1 VFWSGALRPE
11 RSSAEGLLRALER
24 KDFVRRERRSTVAGE
39 MEYSFRHALVRE
51 VAYEQIPREQRADKH
66 RAAAAWIE
74 SLGRPEEHAELLAH
88 HYLRSLELKRAAGVP
103 PGDDDARARD
113 ALREAGDRATALN
126 ASGSALRFYR
136 EALSLSAEDD
146 PDRPELM
153 FRLGRASHLVG
164 DPLRERVLT
173 EARDELLGV
182 GAKERAAEAEALL
195 AEVSWHQN
203 DRAACNGHLD
213 RASALSEELP
223 PSPAKAYV
231 LGQLARYR
239 MLGEDHR
246 EAIRLGGQALAIAE
260 SFGLDEL
267 RAHALNSIGAAKFH
281 FRDPT
286 GLEDLEASAAIG
298 RAIRSPEA
306 ARALN
311 NIGALLWAVGDT
323 ARARDAI
330 DEAVRL
336 ATEYGHAP
344 IARVARGQQIVML
357 VDQGDWETGLRA
369 ADDFISPEAHHAIDD
384 SVLRRRARIR
394 FGRGDVAG
402 ALGDANTA
410 VELART
416 QGDPQG
422 LVPSLACAV
431 RVHAEAG
438 LTREAQSLADELIA
452 AFPDLGEDW
461 MLSDLAWAALSI
473 DRENEVRSLLER
485 VPEVSPYGHAARAL
499 LDGDYA
505 AAAEVFQTIGERENA
520 AHAQRYDAARLIAD
534 GRPDAAARLL
544 EDAAQFFRS
553 VRATRYLTEI
563 DALLRPRASA
573 S

>member
-1 VFWSGALRPE
+1 
-11 RSSAEGLLRALER
+11 
-24 KDFVRRERRSTVAGE
+24 
-39 MEYSFRHALVRE
+39 
-51 VAYEQIPREQRADKH
+51 
-66 RAAAAWIE
+66 
-74 SLGRPEEHAELLAH
+74 
-88 HYLRSLELKRAAGVP
+88 
-103 PGDDDARARD
+103 
-113 ALREAGDRATALN
+113 
-126 ASGSALRFYR
+126 
-136 EALSLSAEDD
+136 
-146 PDRPELM
+146 
-153 FRLGRASHLVG
+153 
-164 DPLRERVLT
+164 
-173 EARDELLGV
+173 
-182 GAKERAAEAEALL
+182 
-195 AEVSWHQN
+195 
-203 DRAACNGHLD
+203 
-213 RASALSEELP
+213 
-223 PSPAKAYV
+223 
-231 LGQLARYR
+231 

-267 RAHALNSIGAAKFH
+267 RAHALNSIGSAKFH

-357 VDQGDWETGLRA
+357 ADQGDWEAGLRA
-369 ADDFISPEAHHAIDD
+369 ADEFISPEAHHAIDD

-394 FGRGDVAG
+394 LGRGDVAG

-438 LTREAQSLADELIA
+438 LTREAQSLSDELIA
-452 AFPDLGEDW
+452 AFPNPGEDW
-461 MLSDLAWAALSI
+461 MLSDFAWAAVSVDRKKELS
-473 DRENEVRSLLER
+473 NLLER
-485 VPEVSPYGHAARAL
+485 APEVSPYGHAARAL

-505 AAAEVFQTIGERENA
+505 TAAEIFQTIGERENA
-520 AHAQRYDAARLIAD
+520 AHAQRYTAARLIAD
-534 GRPDAAARLL
+534 GRPEAAEPLL
-544 EDAAQFFRS
+544 EDATQFFRS
-553 VRATRYLTEI
+553 VRASRYLNEI
-563 DALLRPRASA
+563 DELLRTRASA